1 MSAQSSPGPQQ
12 GLAAPPTSV
21 RVLGVDP
28 GLTRCGIGVVDVARN
43 RSATLVDVAVVGTKP
58 HDELDVRLG
67 HIDRQIEAY
76 LSKHRPDV
84 LAVERV
90 FAYDNVST
98 VMGTAQAMGVVIA
111 AAARHRTAVALLTPT
126 EVKAAVT
133 GNGQAGKDQV
143 TNMVTRILKLD
154 APPKP
159 ADAADAL
166 ALAIAHAWRG
176 GLGHRQ
182 TSTVTPAKAGQSSP
196 APRRAA
202 GGLTKAQQAWL
213 AAEKNARRNAGQF
226 KSKKG

>member
-1 MSAQSSPGPQQ
+1 MRLPQKAVNTQ
-12 GLAAPPTSV
+12 VGTL

-43 RSATLVDVAVVGTKP
+43 RAATMVDVAVVGTKP

-76 LSKHRPDV
+76 LARYRPDV

-111 AAARHRTAVALLTPT
+111 AAARHNIAVALLTPT

-133 GNGQAGKDQV
+133 GSGQAGKEQV

-176 GLGHRQ
+176 GSGLR
-182 TSTVTPAKAGQSSP
+182 TTTTVTPAKAGQSTP
-196 APRRAA
+196 ARRPA
-202 GGLTKAQQAWL
+202 GELTKAQQAWL

-226 KSKKG
+226 KSKQR